1 MLKNYLL
8 ITFRSMMKSKV
19 YLFINILGMAI
30 SIGCCI
36 VAWYNYDFNASFDSV
51 HEKAV
56 EIYRVNMVRRF
67 QNNLSEYGVVPI
79 PLGEVVRQNAKDVDA
94 QTRYSSG
101 YADLRIGDE
110 IFDTGLSYVDP
121 EFFDLFTF
129 EFIEGSA
136 SAIQDKTRVL
146 ISDELA
152 IRLFGNEKALG
163 KEITHILQGDAKR
176 EFVVGGVFRL
186 PPTNSSF
193 NDPAYA
199 LYENYWDTD
208 PALERGATWVY
219 RNTLFLQVS
228 DPSRLASIEA
238 QLKPYS
244 ENNNKVREDF
254 IVEGFKLD
262 PLLGMAVRDEYAD
275 RPATW
280 TRDASPLAAV
290 VGCAVMA
297 IFVLLISCFNLTNTA
312 IAISSRRLKEI
323 GIRKVMGSMRKQLI
337 FQFIGETM
345 VVCFMALV
353 IGMALADLLLIPAFN
368 SLWPEMKLTTNYLGD
383 DFILVMAGILAFTGL
398 LAGSYPAFY
407 ISKFQPTAILK
418 GKLRFG
424 GTNAF
429 TRILLSLQFM
439 ISLIGVVCSIAFVDN
454 ARYQKEVDL
463 GFNQHGVLCTW
474 VNGEDEYDA
483 LRVVLEQN
491 PDISSIAGT
500 EHSIFMGAYNDPVK
514 HEGNEIEVDIMNVGE
529 NYLPTVG
536 MTLLKGRDFVKDSE
550 TDRRESAIITPKV
563 AELFGWDDPI
573 GKEIVWMDTVKLYV
587 VGMVKEVYNNGLW
600 REMEPM
606 VLRYTFPDKY
616 KILLLNAPVDKLP
629 SVNQYM
635 EARWKEVF
643 PNRKFNS
650 VYLDAP
656 MVEANTVNNNI
667 VKMFIF
673 LGAVAMML
681 SVTGLFTMVSLNI
694 IRKMKEIGVRKV
706 MGASIANISRIINAE
721 FAIVLGVACLLGA
734 AGGIWMSEMLMDSIW
749 DFYQKV
755 TAITLTLSCLL
766 LLAASALTV
775 GFKTYNTAR
784 VNPATVLRDE

>member
-8 ITFRSMMKSKV
+8 ITLRSMMKSKV

-51 HEKAV
+51 HEKAG
-56 EIYRVNMVRRF
+56 EIYRVNMVRKF

-79 PLGEVVRQNAKDVDA
+79 PLGEAVRQNVKDA
-94 QTRYSSG
+94 EALTRYSSD

-110 IFDTGLSYVDP
+110 IFDTGISYVDP

-152 IRLFGNEKALG
+152 ARLFGNGKALG

-199 LYENYWDTD
+199 HYENYWDTD
-208 PALERGATWVY
+208 PALERGASWVY
-219 RNTLFLQVS
+219 RNTLFLKIGNA
-228 DPSRLASIEA
+228 SRIPAIEA
-238 QLKPYS
+238 QLSPYA

-254 IVEGFKLD
+254 VLLGFKLD
-262 PLLGMAVRDEYAD
+262 PLVGMAVRDEYTD
-275 RPATW
+275 RPAAW
-280 TRDASPLAAV
+280 TREASPLAAV
-290 VGCAVMA
+290 VGVAVMA
-297 IFVLLISCFNLTNTA
+297 IFVLLISCFNLTNTS

-345 VVCFMALV
+345 VVCFIALML
-353 IGMALADLLLIPAFN
+353 GMAIAEFLLIPAFN
-368 SLWPEMKLTTNYLGD
+368 SLWPYMKLTTNYLAD
-383 DFILVMAGILAFTGL
+383 DFLLVMAGILAFTGF

-407 ISKFQPTAILK
+407 ISRFQPTAILK

-424 GTNAF
+424 GTNVF
-429 TRILLSLQFM
+429 TRTLLSLQFM
-439 ISLIGVVCSIAFVDN
+439 ISLIGIVCSIAFTDN
-454 ARYQKEVDL
+454 ARYQKEMDL
-463 GFNQHGVLCTW
+463 GFNQHGVLFTW
-474 VNGEDEYDA
+474 VNGEDEYNA
-483 LRVVLEQN
+483 LRSVLEQN
-491 PDISSIAGT
+491 PDITNLAGT
-500 EHSIFMGAYNDPVK
+500 QHSLFAGAYNDPIK
-514 HEGNEIEVDIMNVGE
+514 HEGKEIEVDIMNVGD
-529 NYLPTVG
+529 NYLATAG
-536 MTLLKGRDFVKDSE
+536 MTLLEGRDFARDSE
-550 TDRRESAIITPKV
+550 TDRRESVIITPKV
-563 AELFGWDDPI
+563 AALFGWDNPI
-573 GKEIVWMDTVKLYV
+573 GKEITWMDTVKLYV

-606 VLRYTFPDKY
+606 VLRYTSPEHY
-616 KILLLNAPVDKLP
+616 RLLLASAPVEKLP

-635 EARWKEVF
+635 ESKWKDVF
-643 PNRKFNS
+643 PNRKFTS
-650 VYLDAP
+650 RYLDDEI
-656 MVEANTVNNNI
+656 VEANTVNNNI

-694 IRKMKEIGVRKV
+694 IKKMKEIGVRKV
-706 MGASIANISRIINAE
+706 MGASIANISRIINTE

-734 AGGIWMSEMLMDSIW
+734 AGGTWMSEMLMDSIW
-749 DFYQKV
+749 DFYQRV
-755 TAITLTLSCLL
+755 TVLTLALSCLL